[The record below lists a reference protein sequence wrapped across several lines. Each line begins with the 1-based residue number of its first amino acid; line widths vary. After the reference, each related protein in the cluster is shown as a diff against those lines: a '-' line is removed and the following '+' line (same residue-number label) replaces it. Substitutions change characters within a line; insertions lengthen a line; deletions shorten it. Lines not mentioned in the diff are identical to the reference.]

1 MFAVSFS
8 FRMTET
14 LLQPS
19 KSLTIILSN
28 TEVNSYMPST
38 ASTETSSR
46 TRILLLVTI
55 LLLGGLAWILRE
67 SIGGRGQAFFGV
79 LFFIGLAAA
88 CSDNLG
94 NVNWRTIATGLALQ
108 FMLGVL
114 ILKVDIVYSGF
125 EVMGAMVAKFL
136 EFANVGS
143 EFVFGP
149 LANHLKSEGA
159 FGVGSGFIFA
169 VRALPTVIFIS
180 AVFTVMYHLRILQ
193 AIVWFF
199 AKAMLLIF
207 GSKGVSGAETLAAT
221 ANVFMGQ
228 TEAPLIIKPYVAT
241 MTRSELLAL
250 MIGGMA
256 TVSGGIMAVYIGM
269 GGDPVAILATSVMAA
284 PCGLYLSKLL
294 IPETMD
300 PVTRGEIKVA
310 DERTHINLVD
320 AAAGGASD
328 GMMLVL
334 NIIAMLIAF
343 IAGIAM
349 INYLLMLSGQG
360 INTLIAR
367 VGFAFQF
374 PTLSLELVFSKV
386 FSPIAFLM
394 GVAPEDAPRVG
405 ELLGKKLV
413 LNEFV
418 AFSDLTNLNAIR
430 ENDKFV
436 GVKGIQERSYRL
448 AVYALTGV
456 ANISSI
462 GIQLG
467 GIGAMA
473 PNRRSDLAS
482 LGMRALLGG
491 FLATLIN
498 ASIAGILMD

>member
-1 MFAVSFS
+1 
-8 FRMTET
+8 MTRT
-14 LLQPS
+14 SATGTKP
-19 KSLTIILSN
+19 
-28 TEVNSYMPST
+28 
-38 ASTETSSR
+38 SSR
-46 TRILLLVTI
+46 LFLLISIVA
-55 LLLGGLAWILRE
+55 LGGLAWFLRE
-67 SIGGRGQAFFGV
+67 SIGVRGQACFGV
-79 LFFIGLAAA
+79 VFFLGLAAA
-88 CSDNLG
+88 CSDNLSQ
-94 NVNWRTIATGLALQ
+94 VNWRTIATGLGLQ
-108 FMLGVL
+108 FLLGVL
-114 ILKVDIVYSGF
+114 ILKVDVVYSGF

-136 EFANVGS
+136 DFANMGS

-149 LANHLKSEGA
+149 LAKHVPSENA
-159 FGVGSGFIFA
+159 FGAGNGFIFA
-169 VRALPTVIFIS
+169 VRALPTVIFVS
-180 AVFTVMYHLRILQ
+180 SVFTVMYHLRILQ

-199 AKAMLLIF
+199 AKAMLLVF

-256 TVSGGIMAVYIGM
+256 TVSGGIMAVFIGM
-269 GGDPVAILATSVMAA
+269 GADPVAILATSVMAA

-300 PVTRGEIKVA
+300 PVTRGEIKIA
-310 DERTHINLVD
+310 DERTHTNVVD

-328 GMMLVL
+328 GMMLVI

-343 IAGIAM
+343 IAGIAL
-349 INYLLMLSGQG
+349 INHLLMLSGQG
-360 INTLIAR
+360 INFLIAK
-367 VGFAFQF
+367 VGFAFQM
-374 PTLSLELVFSKV
+374 PTLSMELIFSKL
-386 FSPIAFLM
+386 FSPIAFLT
-394 GVAPEDAPRVG
+394 GVAPEDSPRIG

-418 AFSDLTNLNAIR
+418 AFTDLTDLNTIK
-430 ENDKFV
+430 ENDKFA

-448 AVYALTGV
+448 AIYALTGF

-482 LGMRALLGG
+482 LGLRALLGG

-498 ASIAGILMD
+498 ASIAGILME

>member
-250 MIGGMA
+250 MIA
-256 TVSGGIMAVYIGM
+256 AVVC
-269 GGDPVAILATSVMAA
+269 P
-284 PCGLYLSKLL
+284 
-294 IPETMD
+294 
-300 PVTRGEIKVA
+300 
-310 DERTHINLVD
+310 
-320 AAAGGASD
+320 
-328 GMMLVL
+328 
-334 NIIAMLIAF
+334 
-343 IAGIAM
+343 
-349 INYLLMLSGQG
+349 
-360 INTLIAR
+360 
-367 VGFAFQF
+367 
-374 PTLSLELVFSKV
+374 
-386 FSPIAFLM
+386 
-394 GVAPEDAPRVG
+394 
-405 ELLGKKLV
+405 
-413 LNEFV
+413 
-418 AFSDLTNLNAIR
+418 
-430 ENDKFV
+430 
-436 GVKGIQERSYRL
+436 
-448 AVYALTGV
+448 
-456 ANISSI
+456 
-462 GIQLG
+462 
-467 GIGAMA
+467 
-473 PNRRSDLAS
+473 
-482 LGMRALLGG
+482 
-491 FLATLIN
+491 
-498 ASIAGILMD
+498 

>member
-1 MFAVSFS
+1 MPNSLS
-8 FRMTET
+8 TGT
-14 LLQPS
+14 LP
-19 KSLTIILSN
+19 
-28 TEVNSYMPST
+28 
-38 ASTETSSR
+38 R
-46 TRILLLVTI
+46 TRILLFAGI
-55 LLLGGLAWILRE
+55 LLLGSVAWFLRE
-67 SIGGRGQAFFGV
+67 TIGVRGQACFGI
-79 LFFIGLAAA
+79 LFFLGLAAA
-88 CSDNLG
+88 CSDNLS
-94 NVNWRTIATGLALQ
+94 NVNWRTIATGLGLQ
-108 FMLGVL
+108 FVLGLL
-114 ILKVDIVYSGF
+114 ILKVDVVYSGF
-125 EVMGAMVAKFL
+125 EVMGAIVSKFL

-149 LANHLKSEGA
+149 LANHVKSEGA
-159 FGVGSGFIFA
+159 FGAGNGFIFA
-169 VRALPTVIFIS
+169 VRALPTVIFVS
-180 AVFTVMYHLRILQ
+180 AVFTMMYHLRILQ

-199 AKAMLLIF
+199 AKAMLLVF

-256 TVSGGIMAVYIGM
+256 TVSGGIMAVFIGM
-269 GGDPVAILATSVMAA
+269 GADPVAILATSVMAA

-294 IPETMD
+294 IPETME

-310 DERTHINLVD
+310 DERTHTNVVD

-343 IAGIAM
+343 IAGIAL
-349 INYLLMLSGQG
+349 INHLLMLSGQG
-360 INTLIAR
+360 INYLIAK

-374 PTLSLELVFSKV
+374 PVLSLEWIFSKL

-394 GVAPEDAPRVG
+394 GVDSEDAPRIG

-418 AFSDLTNLNAIR
+418 AFTDLTDLNTTR

-448 AVYALTGV
+448 AIYALTGF

-473 PNRRSDLAS
+473 PSRRSDLAN

>member
-1 MFAVSFS
+1 MASTSSNENDF
-8 FRMTET
+8 TET
-14 LLQPS
+14 PAGARVL
-19 KSLTIILSN
+19 ILG
-28 TEVNSYMPST
+28 
-38 ASTETSSR
+38 A
-46 TRILLLVTI
+46 I
-55 LLLGGLAWILRE
+55 LLLGGLAWFLRD

-79 LFFIGLAAA
+79 LFFLGLAAA
-88 CSDNLG
+88 FSDDLYK
-94 NVNWRTIATGLALQ
+94 VNWRTIATGLGLQ
-108 FMLGVL
+108 FLLGVL
-114 ILKVDIVYSGF
+114 ILKVDAVYSGF
-125 EVMGAMVAKFL
+125 ELMGTMVAKFL
-136 EFANVGS
+136 DFANMGS

-149 LANHLKSEGA
+149 LAKHSQSENA
-159 FGVGSGFIFA
+159 FGVGNGFIFA
-169 VRALPTVIFIS
+169 VRALPTVIFVS

-199 AKAMLLIF
+199 AKAMLLVF

-256 TVSGGIMAVYIGM
+256 TVSGGIMAVFIGM
-269 GGDPVAILATSVMAA
+269 GADPVAILATSVMAA

-300 PVTRGEIKVA
+300 PVTRGEIRIA
-310 DERTHINLVD
+310 DERTHTNVVD

-328 GMMLVL
+328 GMMLVI

-343 IAGIAM
+343 IAGIALINHLLM
-349 INYLLMLSGQG
+349 MSGHGINYLV
-360 INTLIAR
+360 AR
-367 VGFAFQF
+367 AGFAIQL
-374 PTLSLELVFSKV
+374 PSLSLELIFSKI
-386 FSPIAFLM
+386 FSPIAFLT
-394 GVAPEDAPRVG
+394 GVSAEDAPRIG

-418 AFSDLTNLNAIR
+418 AFTDLTNLNTVK

-436 GVKGIQERSYRL
+436 AVKGIQERSYRL
-448 AVYALTGV
+448 AVYALTGF
-456 ANISSI
+456 ANFSSI

-473 PNRRSDLAS
+473 PSRRSDLAS

-498 ASIAGILMD
+498 AAIAGILMN

>member
-1 MFAVSFS
+1 MTSSFS
-8 FRMTET
+8 TQT
-14 LLQPS
+14 LP
-19 KSLTIILSN
+19 K
-28 TEVNSYMPST
+28 
-38 ASTETSSR
+38 
-46 TRILLLVTI
+46 TRLFLLVAI
-55 LLLGGLAWILRE
+55 LFLGGLAWFLRE
-67 SIGGRGQAFFGV
+67 SIGGRGQACCGV
-79 LFFIGLAAA
+79 LFFLGLAAA
-88 CSDNLG
+88 CSDNLRQ
-94 NVNWRTIATGLALQ
+94 VNWRTIATGLGLQ
-108 FMLGVL
+108 FLLGVL

-125 EVMGAMVAKFL
+125 EVIGAMVAKFL
-136 EFANVGS
+136 DFANMGS

-149 LANHLKSEGA
+149 LAKHVASENA
-159 FGVGSGFIFA
+159 FGAGNGFIFA
-169 VRALPTVIFIS
+169 VRALPTVIFVS

-199 AKAMLLIF
+199 ARAMLLVF

-256 TVSGGIMAVYIGM
+256 TVSGGIMAVFIGM
-269 GGDPVAILATSVMAA
+269 GADPVAILATSVMAA

-294 IPETMD
+294 IPETMN
-300 PVTRGEIKVA
+300 PITRGEIKIA
-310 DERTHINLVD
+310 DERTHINVVD

-328 GMMLVL
+328 GMMLVI

-343 IAGIAM
+343 IAGIAL
-349 INYLLMLSGQG
+349 INHLLMLSGQG
-360 INTLIAR
+360 INYLVAR
-367 VGFAFQF
+367 VGFGFQL
-374 PTLSLELVFSKV
+374 PTLSMEMIFSKL
-386 FSPIAFLM
+386 FSPVAFLT
-394 GVAPEDAPRVG
+394 GVAPEDSPRIG

-418 AFSDLTNLNAIR
+418 AFTDLTDLNTIK

-448 AVYALTGV
+448 AVYALTGF
-456 ANISSI
+456 ANFSSI

-498 ASIAGILMD
+498 ASIAGILME